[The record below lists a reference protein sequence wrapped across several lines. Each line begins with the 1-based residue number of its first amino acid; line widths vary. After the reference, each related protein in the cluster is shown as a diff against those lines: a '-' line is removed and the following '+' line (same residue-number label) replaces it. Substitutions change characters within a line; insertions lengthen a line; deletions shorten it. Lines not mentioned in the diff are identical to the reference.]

1 MEYNQVGETVKPLL
15 IVMTGPQG
23 SGNHLFSKILA
34 LNPQTQGWQDLLDKY
49 WIGHSEEPFAECWSQ
64 PSLLNK
70 FNWNSSPVF
79 VTNISCPYAY
89 NGEYVN
95 PNYQEFIEC
104 ASQYCDVKVVL
115 ISRDQNI
122 LELQQDRV
130 RNKITLHRYLD
141 NVNYLST
148 LNPVFASQEALY
160 LYGIVYVN
168 WLEQQIGLPNTTD
181 TEAVNA
187 ILEVDANAKYIT
199 QVKNQ
204 WLDKIA
210 QEASNIIND

>member
-1 MEYNQVGETVKPLL
+1 MPKL
-15 IVMTGPQG
+15 IILTGPQG

-34 LNPQTQGWQDLLDKY
+34 LNPEVYGWSDLLDKY
-49 WIGHSEEPFAECWSQ
+49 WIGHNKEPFAECWHQ

-79 VTNISCPYAY
+79 VTSISCPYAY

-130 RNKITLHRYLD
+130 RNKITLHQYLD

-148 LNPVFASQEALY
+148 LNPVFVSQEALY

-168 WLEQQIGLPNTTD
+168 WLEQQIGVSNTTD
-181 TEAVNA
+181 TEEVNA
-187 ILEVDANAKYIT
+187 ILEVDANAKYIA
-199 QVKNQ
+199 QVKNH

-210 QEASNIIND
+210 QEASNVSS

>member
-1 MEYNQVGETVKPLL
+1 MPKL
-15 IVMTGPQG
+15 IILTGPQG

-34 LNPQTQGWQDLLDKY
+34 LNPEVYGWSDLLDEY
-49 WIGHSEEPFAECWSQ
+49 WIGHDKEPFAECWHQ

-79 VTNISCPYAY
+79 VTSISCPYAY

-95 PNYQEFIEC
+95 PKYKEFIEC
-104 ASQYCDVKVVL
+104 ASQYCDIQVVL
-115 ISRDQNI
+115 IARDQNI

-130 RNKITLHRYLD
+130 RHKITLHQYLD

-148 LNPVFASQEALY
+148 LNPVFVSQEALY

-168 WLEQQIGLPNTTD
+168 WLEQQIGVSNTTD

-187 ILEVDANAKYIT
+187 ILEVDANAKYIA
-199 QVKNQ
+199 QVKNH

-210 QEASNIIND
+210 QEASNVSE

>member
-1 MEYNQVGETVKPLL
+1 LPKL
-15 IVMTGPQG
+15 IILTGPQG

-34 LNPQTQGWQDLLDKY
+34 LNPEVYGWSDLLDKY
-49 WIGHSEEPFAECWSQ
+49 WIGHDKEPFAECWHQ

-79 VTNISCPYAY
+79 VTSISCPYAY

-130 RNKITLHRYLD
+130 RNKITLHQYLD

-148 LNPVFASQEALY
+148 LNPVFVSQEALY

-168 WLEQQIGLPNTTD
+168 WLEQQIGVSNTTD
-181 TEAVNA
+181 TEEVNA
-187 ILEVDANAKYIT
+187 ILEVDANAKYIA
-199 QVKNQ
+199 QVKNH

-210 QEASNIIND
+210 QEASNVSS

>member
-1 MEYNQVGETVKPLL
+1 MPKL
-15 IVMTGPQG
+15 IILTGPQG

-34 LNPQTQGWQDLLDKY
+34 LNPEVYGWSDLLDEY
-49 WIGHSEEPFAECWSQ
+49 WIGHDKEPFAECWHQ

-79 VTNISCPYAY
+79 ATSISCPYAY

-104 ASQYCDVKVVL
+104 ASQYCNVKVVL

-130 RNKITLHRYLD
+130 RNKITLHQYLD

-199 QVKNQ
+199 QTKNH

>member
-1 MEYNQVGETVKPLL
+1 MPKL
-15 IVMTGPQG
+15 IILTGPQG

-49 WIGHSEEPFAECWSQ
+49 WIGHDKEPFAECWHQ

-79 VTNISCPYAY
+79 VTSISCPYAY

-130 RNKITLHRYLD
+130 RNKITLHQYLD

-148 LNPVFASQEALY
+148 LNPVFVSQEALY

-168 WLEQQIGLPNTTD
+168 WLEQQIGVSNTTD
-181 TEAVNA
+181 TEEVNA
-187 ILEVDANAKYIT
+187 ILEVDANAKYIA
-199 QVKNQ
+199 QVKNH

-210 QEASNIIND
+210 QEASNVSS

>member
-1 MEYNQVGETVKPLL
+1 MPKL
-15 IVMTGPQG
+15 IILTGPQG

-34 LNPQTQGWQDLLDKY
+34 LNPEVYGWSDLLDEY
-49 WIGHSEEPFAECWSQ
+49 WIGHDKEPFAECWHQ

-79 VTNISCPYAY
+79 VTSISCPYAY

-130 RNKITLHRYLD
+130 RNKITLHQYLD

-148 LNPVFASQEALY
+148 LNPVFVSQEALY

-168 WLEQQIGLPNTTD
+168 WLEQQIGVSNTTD
-181 TEAVNA
+181 TEEVNA
-187 ILEVDANAKYIT
+187 ILEVDANAKYIA
-199 QVKNQ
+199 QVKNH

-210 QEASNIIND
+210 QEASNASS

>member
-1 MEYNQVGETVKPLL
+1 MPKL
-15 IVMTGPQG
+15 IILTGPQG

-34 LNPQTQGWQDLLDKY
+34 LNPEVYGWSDLLDKY
-49 WIGHSEEPFAECWSQ
+49 WIGHDKEPFAECWHQ

-79 VTNISCPYAY
+79 VTSISCPYAY

-130 RNKITLHRYLD
+130 RNKITLHQYLD

-148 LNPVFASQEALY
+148 LNPVFVSQEALY

-168 WLEQQIGLPNTTD
+168 WLEQQIGVSNTTD
-181 TEAVNA
+181 TEEVNA
-187 ILEVDANAKYIT
+187 ILEVDANAKYIA
-199 QVKNQ
+199 QVKNH

-210 QEASNIIND
+210 QEASNVSS

>member
-1 MEYNQVGETVKPLL
+1 
-15 IVMTGPQG
+15 
-23 SGNHLFSKILA
+23 
-34 LNPQTQGWQDLLDKY
+34 
-49 WIGHSEEPFAECWSQ
+49 
-64 PSLLNK
+64 
-70 FNWNSSPVF
+70 
-79 VTNISCPYAY
+79 
-89 NGEYVN
+89 
-95 PNYQEFIEC
+95 
-104 ASQYCDVKVVL
+104 
-115 ISRDQNI
+115 
-122 LELQQDRV
+122 
-130 RNKITLHRYLD
+130 
-141 NVNYLST
+141 LST

-199 QVKNQ
+199 QVKNH